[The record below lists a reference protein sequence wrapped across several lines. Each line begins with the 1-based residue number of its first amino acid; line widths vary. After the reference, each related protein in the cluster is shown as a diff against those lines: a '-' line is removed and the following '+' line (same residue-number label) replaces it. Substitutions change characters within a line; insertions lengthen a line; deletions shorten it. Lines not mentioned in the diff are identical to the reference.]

1 MSTFRSIA
9 AIFVVVLVACGGDD
23 ASGASGAGAS
33 DGGGG
38 SGGGSVSGLPGGLVV
53 SALSEGDRA
62 TLCTWVMGRASSYV
76 TTWGGGRLCTAS
88 AALVAAAGQ
97 MTDPTEARE
106 DCIRMRDQCLM
117 NPGTLLAL
125 DCEPLAGCDATVASI
140 EAYYAAYD
148 VLDTAAM
155 SCETLMSAALESF
168 DPQQINVLPSCT
180 LVGVVR

>member
-1 MSTFRSIA
+1 MKTYGWIA
-9 AIFVVVLVACGGDD
+9 GGVVAVLFACGGDD
-23 ASGASGAGAS
+23 VPGASDASAS

-38 SGGGSVSGLPGGLVV
+38 SGGGSVSGVPGALVV
-53 SALSEGDRA
+53 SALSEADRA
-62 TLCTWVMGRASSYV
+62 TLCTWVMAQAASYV
-76 TTWGGGRLCTAS
+76 TTWGDGRLCTAS

-106 DCIRMRDQCLM
+106 DCIRMRDLCLM

-125 DCEPLAGCDATVASI
+125 DCAPLVDCDSTVASV
-140 EAYYAAYD
+140 ETYYAAYD
-148 VLDTAAM
+148 VLDAAAM
-155 SCETLMSAALESF
+155 TCETLMSAELESF